1 MVNLRPNN
9 EAQTKDEEEINMD
22 NIWCRLL
29 KDDGKYHYVYV
40 PYMMALA
47 LCMKQG
53 YEINVLPEEVP
64 DKVKREYNQ

>member
-1 MVNLRPNN
+1 MN
-9 EAQTKDEEEINMD
+9 

-40 PYMMALA
+40 PYMMGLA